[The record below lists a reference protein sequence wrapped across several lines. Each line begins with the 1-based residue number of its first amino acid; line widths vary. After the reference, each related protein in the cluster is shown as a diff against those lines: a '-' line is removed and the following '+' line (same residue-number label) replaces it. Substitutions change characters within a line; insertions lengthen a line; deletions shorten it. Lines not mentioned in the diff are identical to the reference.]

1 MKYIQDLHFYKV
13 YFLSNPKIYPH
24 TLIKI
29 KIKLKNLQKITNNNE
44 FLANYLLSFVITK
57 NFIDKVIIGVNN
69 SNQLLKNIKK
79 NFKIDE
85 FININYEEIPEN
97 ILIPSLWPKN

>member
-1 MKYIQDLHFYKV
+1 M
-13 YFLSNPKIYPH
+13 
-24 TLIKI
+24 
-29 KIKLKNLQKITNNNE
+29 QKITNNNE